1 MTRTK
6 LLATLVAT
14 IVLGTGFS
22 AAKADRPSNRTIK
35 FYIRQTPS
43 DPQSDI
49 IWTVE
54 LDIKADDSNGESV
67 GWQIGALHVKDYDP
81 NHFRLRSWTETSPQ
95 VNTPDGLWWV
105 DHADHMDP
113 LASEFDVTPL
123 LEGTAIAIRQEDA
136 DLEYSFE
143 GDSYSGNPSY
153 GGKVSG
159 LTFSFTL
166 VGEEDPEEEGDDEPG
181 EIDEQEEPPGPTR
194 PARSGS
200 ERAGNGLDSRA
211 SSMG

>member
-22 AAKADRPSNRTIK
+22 AAKADVPSNRKIK
-35 FYIRQTPS
+35 FYIRQIPS
-43 DPQSDI
+43 DLQSDI

-67 GWQIGALHVKDYDP
+67 GWQITALHVKDHDLSYFP
-81 NHFRLRSWTETSPQ
+81 LRSWTETSLQ
-95 VNTPDGLWWV
+95 VNTSDGLWWV

-123 LEGTAIAIRQEDA
+123 LEGTAIAAWQEDA
-136 DLEYSFE
+136 NLEYSFE

-166 VGEEDPEEEGDDEPG
+166 VGEEDPEEEDDDEPG
-181 EIDEQEEPPGPTR
+181 EIDEEEDPPGGWSP
-194 PARSGS
+194 
-200 ERAGNGLDSRA
+200 
-211 SSMG
+211 

>member
-1 MTRTK
+1 MTGNK

-22 AAKADRPSNRTIK
+22 VAKADLPGNRTIK
-35 FYIRQTPS
+35 YHIRQTPS

-54 LDIKADDSNGESV
+54 LDISASDSNGESV
-67 GWQIGALHVKDYDP
+67 GWQIGAMHIRDHDTSYSP
-81 NHFRLRSWTETSPQ
+81 LRSWIKTSPQ

-113 LASEFDVTPL
+113 LASEYDVTPL
-123 LEGTAIAIRQEDA
+123 LEGTAITTRQSGG
-136 DLEYSFE
+136 DLEYSFA
-143 GDSYSGNPSY
+143 GDSYGGSPSY

-159 LTFSFTL
+159 LTFSFIL
-166 VGEEDPEEEGDDEPG
+166 PEKEDPEIEADDEPG
-181 EIDEQEEPPGPTR
+181 EIDEENDPPG
-194 PARSGS
+194 GS
-200 ERAGNGLDSRA
+200 
-211 SSMG
+211 